1 MTGDERSR
9 ATVRS
14 VLRRAV
20 LFESVLMLTV
30 TAALV
35 ATLIA
40 YGAASDRASSAQ
52 EDLVRLYELRNEA
65 LDLETGLRGYY
76 IVQRAEFLEPYR
88 ASIVEVDD
96 AIAAVAHSFPGDR
109 RVEGVRTILGEWQDE
124 FAMPILEDL
133 AAGRRDEAAYAFAS
147 GAGKR
152 RIDAVRD
159 LTADMVDEVRAEVRD
174 REEVVDGLT
183 VLATSLAVLGGIAF
197 LVVSGLL
204 IRRLDRAVSRPMRSL
219 AETADRLGTGDLAAR
234 SSATGLAEVDV
245 VAEALDQ
252 MAARLETTVDE
263 LRSLDR
269 MKSEFVSVVSHEL
282 RTPLTSIRGSLGL
295 LQGGAFGDLPGDA
308 SEMLDIAVS
317 NTDRLVRLIN
327 DILDLERIEA
337 GQEMF
342 EPAPID
348 VRELLAQVAQGLAG
362 AASGA
367 GVSIVVA
374 AGDGVV
380 VCDRDRMVQAMTNLA
395 GNAIKFSEPG
405 GTVWLEAAF
414 DGDDAVLRVRDEG
427 RGIPADALSSI
438 FERFSQVD
446 ASDARERGGT
456 GLGLAIVRTIA
467 ERHGG
472 RVDVASAPGVGS
484 TFSIVLPG
492 SSGAARASAGA
503 ALLDAPVVLVV
514 EDDVDLRRV
523 IGLQLA
529 RHGLRVVEAPSA
541 AVAIER
547 CAGDEP
553 DLLVLDVRL
562 GDDDGYSLVNRL
574 RRHDRLRNVPTVI
587 YTAYPLSAAE
597 LDRLRLGETR
607 LVRKEDGA
615 PDVLEQT
622 ALELLGR

>member
-1 MTGDERSR
+1 M
-9 ATVRS
+9 
-14 VLRRAV
+14 LRRAV
-20 LFESVLMLTV
+20 LFEAILMLTV
-30 TAALV
+30 IAALM
-35 ATLIA
+35 ATLVA
-40 YGAASDRASSAQ
+40 YRGASDRASSAQ

-76 IVQRAEFLEPYR
+76 IVEREEFLEPYR
-88 ASIVEVDD
+88 ASIAEVEH
-96 AIAAVAHSFPGDR
+96 AIAAVASSFPGDR
-109 RVEGVRTILGEWQDE
+109 RVEGVRRILGEWRNE
-124 FAMPILEDL
+124 FAAPILEDL
-133 AAGRRDEAAYAFAS
+133 AAGRRDEAEYAFAS

-183 VLATSLAVLGGIAF
+183 VLATSLAVLGGVAF

-234 SSATGLAEVDV
+234 SSASGLAEVDV
-245 VAEALDQ
+245 VAAALDQ
-252 MAARLETTVDE
+252 MAERLETTVEE

-295 LQGGAFGDLPGDA
+295 LQGGAFGDLPRDA

-337 GQEMF
+337 GHETF
-342 EPAPID
+342 EPVLVDAS
-348 VRELLAQVAQGLAG
+348 ELLGQVAEGLAG
-362 AASGA
+362 AADGA
-367 GVSIVVA
+367 GVSLVVTA
-374 AGDGVV
+374 EGGIL

-395 GNAIKFSEPG
+395 GNAIKFSDPG

-414 DGDDAVLRVRDEG
+414 DGDDVVLRVRDEG
-427 RGIPADALSSI
+427 RGIPADALPSI

-456 GLGLAIVRTIA
+456 GLGLAIVKTIA

-472 RVDVASAPGVGS
+472 RVDVTSTPGVGS

-492 SSGAARASAGA
+492 SSGASRASEARQHLGGP
-503 ALLDAPVVLVV
+503 LVLVV

-523 IGLQLA
+523 IGAQLA
-529 RHGLRVVEAPSA
+529 RHGLRVVEAASA
-541 AVAIER
+541 AAAIER
-547 CAGDEP
+547 CAADEP

-562 GDDDGYSLVNRL
+562 GEEDGYSLVNRL
-574 RRHDRLRNVPTVI
+574 RRHDRLRNVATVI
-587 YTAYPLSAAE
+587 YTAYPLSAAD

-607 LVRKEDGA
+607 LVRKEEGA
-615 PDVLEQT
+615 PDALEQT